1 MVQVSKPEC
10 RVLNA
15 AGDSSLFI
23 VEVALNDNKVRMNIL
38 RATWRSDDLLTGV
51 QP

>member
-1 MVQVSKPEC
+1 MQVSKSEC
-10 RVLNA
+10 HVLIA
-15 AGDSSLFI
+15 AGDSSLII
-23 VEVALNDNKVRMNIL
+23 VEVALNNNKVRMNIL